1 MTLMAP
7 MIGRSVVSDPE
18 VRRRILAAT
27 VTCVGRSGMTG
38 LTLEQVATAAGVGR
52 ATVYRYFEGGRDELV
67 GEAVAWEVAGFF
79 TGLADEVEGLAS
91 FRERLERG
99 LVFAHR
105 SLEQHDVFQYLL
117 ATERERII
125 VRLAEL
131 APMSLAV
138 VRGYLAGLLVDES
151 LAEGVSVDAAAD
163 YLARMVLS
171 FLTSPGSWDLEDP
184 TEVSELVD
192 SVFLAGV
199 VAR

>member
-1 MTLMAP
+1 M
-7 MIGRSVVSDPE
+7 SDPE
-18 VRRRILAAT
+18 VHRRILAAT

-38 LTLEQVATAAGVGR
+38 LTLEQVATEAGVGR

-79 TGLADEVEGLAS
+79 TGLADEVEGSAS

-105 SLEQHDVFQYLL
+105 SLQEHEVFQHVL
-117 ATERERII
+117 ATERERIL
-125 VRLAEL
+125 VQLAEL

-138 VRGYLAGLLVDES
+138 VRGYLAGLLADED
-151 LAEGVSVDAAAD
+151 LAEGVTVDAAAD

-171 FLTSPGSWDLEDP
+171 FLTSPGSWDLDDP
-184 TEVSELVD
+184 AEVTELVD
-192 SVFLAGV
+192 AVFLAGV
-199 VAR
+199 LAR

>member
-1 MTLMAP
+1 MTLTTP

-38 LTLEQVATAAGVGR
+38 LTLEQVATEAGVGR

-79 TGLADEVEGLAS
+79 TGLADEVEGSAS

-105 SLEQHDVFQYLL
+105 SLEQHEVFQYLL

-138 VRGYLAGLLVDES
+138 VRGYLAGLLVDEP

-171 FLTSPGSWDLEDP
+171 FLTSPGSWDLEDT